1 MCGSRGKDPASAP
14 RRSCPSRISSCS
26 PAPVAI
32 CFALFLVLRV
42 GTGGGAGG
50 GAPGAAAR
58 GAAPAAPPPLLSALR
73 RLQVDECESA
83 GAALEAASA
92 LASSAS
98 SASSAAAA
106 GGGAAALCAAQ
117 LAPGAQPLRALEARL
132 RTRAAPAL
140 RVDGGGARCR
150 QLRLFLR
157 VAPASASWSGAGRV
171 LRWRKEQVVLAALQ
185 GLREALPPLAAV
197 GVARVNVTVLFD
209 GLAAH
214 PPALLDAWREL
225 IAEALLGGG
234 GGGAGGGRGSSSG
247 SSSSSSSILSLRFL
261 AVEGAAFSGNR
272 GTNLVQFGLAR
283 EDPCFAAADAGF
295 GDAASRELRA
305 TAADAAEAAAAVIVI
320 EGGGSGE
327 GGWIT
332 SGLAARSGG
341 GGGAATGGP
350 ACGADDGAETLFYF
364 VEDDYVHLPSALAE
378 LAQALLLPWL
388 DGSAPPDFATLMD
401 PPERLTRGREEADYG
416 AATVLGGALRAW
428 RTVQSS
434 TMSFAGTCRSVR
446 AALPLMERDAPYD
459 LGIWLAL
466 RRRGFSLVGPTP
478 ALALH
483 AVAAPELSWY
493 SPAELGWCGIVWCM
507 REQLTAGPSA
517 LGAGL
522 LRRANASAGGGG

>member
-1 MCGSRGKDPASAP
+1 MARSPRSSRCVG
-14 RRSCPSRISSCS
+14 
-26 PAPVAI
+26 PAPVSI
-32 CFALFLVLRV
+32 SIVLLLLWRV
-42 GTGGGAGG
+42 STGGGAGG
-50 GAPGAAAR
+50 ALGAAAR
-58 GAAPAAPPPLLSALR
+58 GAAPSVPPQMLSAMR
-73 RLQVDECESA
+73 RLQVEECASA
-83 GAALEAASA
+83 GATLESAALAVAPTDASA
-92 LASSAS
+92 AGR
-98 SASSAAAA
+98 A
-106 GGGAAALCAAQ
+106 GGAGALCAAQ

-132 RTRAAPAL
+132 RTREAPAL
-140 RVDGGGARCR
+140 RVDVVGNDASGGGGGGGGSGASRSGSARCR

-157 VAPASASWSGAGRV
+157 VAPVSASWSGAGRV

-209 GLAAH
+209 GLSAH
-214 PPALLDAWREL
+214 PPALLEAWREL
-225 IAEALLGGG
+225 IAEALLGGAAAD
-234 GGGAGGGRGSSSG
+234 GGAA
-247 SSSSSSSILSLRFL
+247 SILSLRFL
-261 AVEGAAFSGNR
+261 AIASAKFSGNR

-283 EDPCFAAADAGF
+283 EDPCFAAADAGL

-305 TAADAAEAAAAVIVI
+305 SAAEAAEAAAAVTVL
-320 EGGGSGE
+320 EGSGSAE

-332 SGLAARSGG
+332 A
-341 GGGAATGGP
+341 GAASVSSAAAAAGSG
-350 ACGADDGAETLFYF
+350 AVCGADDGAETLFYF

-378 LAQALLLPWL
+378 LAQSLLLPWL
-388 DGSAPPDFATLMD
+388 DGSLPPDFVTLMD

-466 RRRGFSLVGPTP
+466 RRRGLRLVGPTP
-478 ALALH
+478 ALSLH

-507 REQLTAGPSA
+507 REALRAGPSA
-517 LGAGL
+517 LDAGI
-522 LRRANASAGGGG
+522 LRRANASAG